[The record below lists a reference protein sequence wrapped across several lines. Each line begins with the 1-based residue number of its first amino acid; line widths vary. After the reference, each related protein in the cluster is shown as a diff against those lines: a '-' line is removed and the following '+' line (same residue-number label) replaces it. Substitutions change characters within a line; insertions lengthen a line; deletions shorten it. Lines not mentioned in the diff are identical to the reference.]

1 MSDDEN
7 EYEVP
12 GQIYGESFNDRN
24 RAQGARG
31 EGMEENPQS
40 KEGQWNIKIKTLA
53 IREELDFIAI
63 KEVADQIP
71 NFLNLNPYTFVFAY
85 KIVKLNGNEPIDKTK
100 LKSVVQKIEKENST
114 IEPKKPFRDIMT
126 QQDVIRYAF
135 LIRKTIAKA

>member
-40 KEGQWNIKIKTLA
+40 KEGQWNIKMKSLA
-53 IREELDFIAI
+53 KREDLDLDFSAI

-71 NFLNLNPYTFVFAY
+71 NFLNLNP
-85 KIVKLNGNEPIDKTK
+85 
-100 LKSVVQKIEKENST
+100 KE
-114 IEPKKPFRDIMT
+114 IG
-126 QQDVIRYAF
+126 
-135 LIRKTIAKA
+135 